1 MYYLSALTTVCS
13 FLFSLNI
20 KWLTM
25 IRIDLMIE
33 KCIVFL
39 FMSYLL
45 YPAYKQWL
53 MLACEIDIAQI
64 RTAIAIAVPEVA
76 HSM

>member
-1 MYYLSALTTVCS
+1 
-13 FLFSLNI
+13 
-20 KWLTM
+20 M

-45 YPAYKQWL
+45 YPVYKQWL
-53 MLACEIDIAQI
+53 MLACEIDIAQV

-76 HSM
+76 HNM